1 MTTTAKIGKKDIYDI
16 NRQILL
22 LARERKKAELPKAK
36 RGRRNGC
43 GLPLTGWMASVRSGS
58 KILAV
63 ANCKARFAYHTY
75 NAASLAIA
83 QRIAK
88 KRPITSIQY
97 MLVYEYVQSRYRGGR
112 DVDPYIPPEVIDL
125 ERSMHKRELL
135 DLLRAEFPRLELPLN
150 FLLSQRLTDL
160 ILLKTLFETV
170 RGK

>member
-16 NRQILL
+16 NRQIIL
-22 LARERKKAELPKAK
+22 LARECKKVELPRAK
-36 RGRRNGC
+36 RYNRNGC
-43 GLPLTGWMASVRSGS
+43 GLPLTGWMASVKKGS

-63 ANCKARFAYHTY
+63 ADCKAQFAYRTY
-75 NAASLAIA
+75 NAASQVIA
-83 QRIAK
+83 ERIAK
-88 KRPITSIQY
+88 KKPITSIQY

-112 DVDPYIPPEVIDL
+112 DGYPYIPPEVIDL
-125 ERSMHKRELL
+125 ERSMHKHELV